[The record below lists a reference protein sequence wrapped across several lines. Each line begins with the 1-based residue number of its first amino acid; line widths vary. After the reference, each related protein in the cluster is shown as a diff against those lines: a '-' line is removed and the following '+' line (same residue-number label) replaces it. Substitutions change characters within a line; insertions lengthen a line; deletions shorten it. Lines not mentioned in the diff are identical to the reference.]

1 MSPSEKDEVIEVEGE
16 VTEAPPNTTFRVMPD
31 NEHEVLA
38 HMSGKTRRFRIR
50 INPGTASSSSCRR
63 TASRA
68 GASPTARSSAR
79 RAGGGARLPRRVWR
93 SPGDVSP
100 FPALSPGFTRGAM
113 NEQPA
118 PTVAADDAGAER
130 RAHPRVPTDL
140 GVVLEWGGRRVM
152 GVTVDSSEQ
161 GLGIALRGTAP
172 PQGESIAIRLNLPEA
187 GWHRL
192 RGEVAYAS
200 AGDEG
205 VTIGVR
211 IGPDGIEPAEPS
223 GPPTTRD
230 GHGRR
235 PRVRGSR
242 AKPRR
247 REPRP
252 RPQAMAELRALG
264 SYVYEQAILG
274 DAEAPTAGT
283 VAWVAE
289 LAEELG
295 VEPPGPADDF
305 HGLMLQLAELH
316 RRVSAAEG

>member
-1 MSPSEKDEVIEVEGE
+1 
-16 VTEAPPNTTFRVMPD
+16 
-31 NEHEVLA
+31 
-38 HMSGKTRRFRIR
+38 
-50 INPGTASSSSCRR
+50 
-63 TASRA
+63 
-68 GASPTARSSAR
+68 
-79 RAGGGARLPRRVWR
+79 
-93 SPGDVSP
+93 
-100 FPALSPGFTRGAM
+100 M

-118 PTVAADDAGAER
+118 PMAAADDAGAER

-152 GVTVDSSEQ
+152 GVTMDSSEQ

-200 AGDEG
+200 AGEEG

-211 IGPDGIEPAEPS
+211 IESDAIEPAEPS

-230 GHGRR
+230 GQGRR

-274 DAEAPTAGT
+274 DAEGPTSGT

-295 VEPPGPADDF
+295 VEPPAPADDF
-305 HGLMLQLAELH
+305 HELMLQLAELH
-316 RRVSAAEG
+316 RRVSAVDES